1 MPYYFMC
8 HPRYVALFFFVPPD
22 GQFPINLSKFR
33 VEKDHAFLEQA
44 DIDSLIRRLNI
55 LNRCADIMEEIKSKV
70 ISFRI
75 TCAYMYKITSRSG
88 QNSP

>member
-1 MPYYFMC
+1 MDVVLHVSSFDC
-8 HPRYVALFFFVPPD
+8 VISFFSD
-22 GQFPINLSKFR
+22 GRFPINLSKFR

-70 ISFRI
+70 
-75 TCAYMYKITSRSG
+75 
-88 QNSP
+88 N

>member
-1 MPYYFMC
+1 MPPHIISLEF
-8 HPRYVALFFFVPPD
+8 PD

-55 LNRCADIMEEIKSKV
+55 LNRCADIMEGTKSKV
-70 ISFRI
+70 RKLAHSSTIVD
-75 TCAYMYKITSRSG
+75 
-88 QNSP
+88 

>member
-1 MPYYFMC
+1 MSLNY
-8 HPRYVALFFFVPPD
+8 PD

-70 ISFRI
+70 RPQSDKCTLELLNIAAHGTLSY
-75 TCAYMYKITSRSG
+75 T
-88 QNSP
+88 